1 MTWAHR
7 PLQDELE
14 HHCPKAH
21 FGCTDKKHFIKQMA
35 KIKWQEIC
43 IHHVQAKL
51 CMPIKVKNSN
61 TTGKALKHCYHIGES
76 ENTYEHI
83 GTFLRN
89 NAGDPT
95 VKVSF

>member
-7 PLQDELE
+7 PLQGELE
-14 HHCPKAH
+14 HRRPKAR
-21 FGCTDKKHFIKQMA
+21 FGRTDKKHFIEQMA
-35 KIKWQEIC
+35 KIERREIR
-43 IHHVQAKL
+43 IRRARAKL

-61 TTGKALKHCYHIGES
+61 TTGKALKRRYHIGES